1 MHPEGPRVHRIRRLS
16 LLLLL
21 LLCSWSAAAEL
32 RVFELRHATPESLL
46 PVVQPMLGPYE
57 SVSVYRNSLV
67 VDAGAGTLARVAEA
81 LAGLDTPQRNLLIS
95 LRRRTGADI
104 RDSGTEVRGTLQQ
117 GDVTLTTGTGAR
129 GGSGVEVR
137 TVRRSSTREQD
148 GEQSIR
154 ALEGSTVLIR
164 DGALVP
170 LATGSVFGPG
180 VGYEALE
187 RGFGVRAR
195 VQGEEVT
202 LEIETR
208 DDRLEG
214 GEIRTGELVTTV
226 RAPLGEWVALGGTHD
241 SEAESGD
248 GVGSSWS
255 TRSAS
260 SAQYE
265 VRVELAP

>member
-1 MHPEGPRVHRIRRLS
+1 LS

-21 LLCSWSAAAEL
+21 FSGTVAAEL
-32 RVFELRHATPESLL
+32 RVFELQHTTPESLL

-81 LAGLDTPQRNLLIS
+81 LAGLDSPQRNLLIS
-95 LRRRTGADI
+95 LRRRAGAEI
-104 RDSGTEVRGTLQQ
+104 SDSGTDVRATLQQ
-117 GDVTLTTGTGAR
+117 GDVTLTTGNAAR
-129 GGSGVEVR
+129 SGSGIEVR
-137 TVRRSSTREQD
+137 TVRRSSTREHD

-170 LATGSVFGPG
+170 LATGSMFGPG

-202 LEIETR
+202 LDIETR

-214 GEIRTGELVTTV
+214 SEIRTGSLVTTV
-226 RAPLGEWVALGGTHD
+226 RAPLGEWVALGGTQD
-241 SEAESGD
+241 SAAEAGD
-248 GVGSSWS
+248 GIGSSWS

-260 SAQYE
+260 TAQYE
-265 VRVELAP
+265 VRVELAR